1 MKKSADQV
9 LEVADKLVM
18 GGYDK
23 IQQLQKSLITLGV
36 VEQVVILAKLNAT
49 EFGFIYDFTTVIE
62 PENH

>member
-36 VEQVVILAKLNAT
+36 VVLVVILANLNAI
-49 EFGFIYDFTTVIE
+49 GFWFLMTLRPVLE
-62 PENH
+62 A